1 MKKKALLGI
10 GVLVLGM
17 VSCTSSQTVLDTRK
31 ATSQKIS
38 DNLNNTS
45 WVLQRLDMENRDFVP
60 TEEQKELVLTFAD
73 GNYGSSD
80 GCNGKGGEYTT
91 EDNKITFKLGMSTMR
106 YCGDEMKHLI
116 YSVPFSDT
124 KFLKIEKNKL
134 KLFNGQDKVIATY
147 IKKDAE

>member
-1 MKKKALLGI
+1 MKKKALFGI
-10 GVLVLGM
+10 GALVLGM

-73 GNYGSSD
+73 GNYGASD
-80 GCNGKGGEYTT
+80 GCNGKGGEYIT
-91 EDNKITFKLGMSTMR
+91 ENNKITFKIGMSTMR

-124 KFLKIEKNKL
+124 KFIKIEKNKL
-134 KLFNGQDKVIATY
+134 QLFNGQDKVIATY

>member
-10 GVLVLGM
+10 GALVLGM

-45 WVLQRLDMENRDFVP
+45 WVLQRLDAENRDFVP
-60 TEEQKELVLTFAD
+60 TEEQKELVLTFAN
-73 GNYGSSD
+73 GNYGASD

-91 EDNKITFKLGMSTMR
+91 ENNKITFKIGMSTMR

-116 YSVPFSDT
+116 YSVPFSET

-134 KLFNGQDKVIATY
+134 QLFNEQDKVMATY